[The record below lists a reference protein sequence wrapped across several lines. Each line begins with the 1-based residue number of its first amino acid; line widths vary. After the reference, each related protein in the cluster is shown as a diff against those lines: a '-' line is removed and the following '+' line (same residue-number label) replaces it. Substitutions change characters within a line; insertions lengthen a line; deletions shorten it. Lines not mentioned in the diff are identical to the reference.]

1 MKVVLVAASLAAAVA
16 SVASANFYSGL
27 GGAIPDNSPA
37 GAAFTINVGDA
48 GQVGTFN
55 GITLTGLTHTWAGDL
70 VISLVLPDATTV
82 SIANRIGKT
91 SSVSGFGESSNF
103 GGNYTFNDTG
113 ADIWAAGLGGGSDF
127 IIPSGAYR
135 ATGALVS
142 TPIDLNALIAGKDIT
157 GDWKL
162 IIVDAAG
169 GDIGAL
175 VEWSLDFSVVP
186 APGAM
191 ALLGLAGVV
200 GGRRR
205 RS

>member
-1 MKVVLVAASLAAAVA
+1 M
-16 SVASANFYSGL
+16 
-27 GGAIPDNSPA
+27 
-37 GAAFTINVGDA
+37 
-48 GQVGTFN
+48 
-55 GITLTGLTHTWAGDL
+55 
-70 VISLVLPDATTV
+70 
-82 SIANRIGKT
+82 
-91 SSVSGFGESSNF
+91 
-103 GGNYTFNDTG
+103 
-113 ADIWAAGLGGGSDF
+113 
-127 IIPSGAYR
+127 
-135 ATGALVS
+135 S